1 MKKITFLMA
10 FIALLSWQGDAQVLV
25 GTGTDVGQA
34 LPIEPYYGFTYS
46 QSIYLASD
54 IGANG
59 NITGVKYFAT
69 PSTTL
74 ANSDSVTVYIA
85 HTTRTS
91 FASTTDWEPIATFT
105 QAFVGVVTVTGGEL
119 LITFPSPFNY
129 NGTDN
134 LIIAVEEDRPAYDG
148 STDDFYCTAVA
159 TDRSITYRADA
170 TNPDPA
176 APPTATGLR
185 QFIPNVEF
193 QGIAQA
199 CPTPTVQT
207 VSNISATSAD
217 LGWTENG
224 TATTWD
230 IEWDTTGF
238 TQGTGVMVTG
248 TTTNPHNITGLTAN
262 TSYDFYVRADC
273 GGSTS
278 AWAGPFTFT
287 TPCTT
292 LTLPWSE
299 DFENAG
305 TIPNCWS
312 MAGGEDWLFN
322 TAGPNHVGNNGTI
335 TGSTISDN
343 YYGVVDASG
352 SDAPATLTS
361 PYVDISSLTTPQLS
375 FYEISDN
382 EGNAN
387 STLDVEVWDGAT
399 WNNVGTYNTNTNGWE
414 KKQIVLTA
422 LTFTGP
428 AAVRFTFSETV
439 AGDFYDDIAIDDVTF
454 EEAPSCSE
462 PSVLGAA
469 NIMATDA
476 DLSWT
481 ENGTATTWQIEWD
494 TTGFVQG
501 TGTSVV
507 TTTNPHNLA
516 GLTPTTSYDFYVRS
530 VCGAGDTSLWVGPY
544 TFVTPVSCV
553 APSALGALNITTT
566 AADLG
571 WTENGTATTW
581 EIEWDTTNFVQGTG
595 SAAVTT
601 TNPHALAGLTAATSY
616 DYYVRAVCGAGDSS
630 VWVGPFTFTTL
641 CAPVVAPMIE
651 SFDGTTTPMCWS
663 QSATVGGPW
672 VFSGSAGWAAAAFVD
687 NTGNGGNFAWI
698 DFSGADD
705 AGVVLQVV
713 DVDVSALTTPELT
726 FALASYNTD
735 DIDSNEL
742 YVEAWDGSA
751 WAQVAMLTQDSS
763 LWMSHTYS
771 LASHTFGANLTRVR
785 FRAERDPNGTVFY
798 TNDLLIDDVKIDEAV
813 ITSINST
820 SNNVNLNVYPNP
832 TSGLFTLNVN
842 TTDVNEL
849 NIKVMNMHGQV
860 VFAKNN
866 FDNISNV
873 NEQINLS
880 NNAKGIYFVTVTS
893 DKGIVTHKVVV
904 K

>member
-10 FIALLSWQGDAQVLV
+10 FIALLSWQGNAQVLV
-25 GTGTDVGQA
+25 GAGTAVDQA

-46 QSIYLASD
+46 QSIYLASE

-248 TTTNPHNITGLTAN
+248 TTTNPHNLTGLTAN
-262 TSYDFYVRADC
+262 TAYDFYVRADC

-278 AWAGPFTFT
+278 SWVGPFSFT
-287 TPCTT
+287 TLC
-292 LTLPWSE
+292 
-299 DFENAG
+299 
-305 TIPNCWS
+305 
-312 MAGGEDWLFN
+312 N
-322 TAGPNHVGNNGTI
+322 TASLTYTQDFNAWPLSCWDLTGGTQTWADNGSGIARANYWGWSNPNNAIMTSEPIDV
-335 TGSTISDN
+335 S
-343 YYGVVDASG
+343 VDARVKFDWSHLYSATYPLDSLSVDVRVLPAGAWTSIWAKGGTDLESNDGAGNTAPG
-352 SDAPATLTS
+352 SMVTEIINLAPGTYTGN
-361 PYVDISSLTTPQLS
+361 DIQVR
-375 FYEISDN
+375 FH
-382 EGNAN
+382 AN
-387 STLDVEVWDGAT
+387 SGYGPDLFVDNLIVE
-399 WNNVGTYNTNTNGWE
+399 
-414 KKQIVLTA
+414 
-422 LTFTGP
+422 
-428 AAVRFTFSETV
+428 AV
-439 AGDFYDDIAIDDVTF
+439 
-454 EEAPSCSE
+454 PSCSE
-462 PSVLGAA
+462 PTTLS
-469 NIMATDA
+469 ATVSGVSA

-481 ENGTATTWQIEWD
+481 ETGSATTWQIEWD

-501 TGTSVV
+501 TGTSVI

-516 GLTPTTSYDFYVRS
+516 GLTPTTSYDFYVRA
-530 VCGAGDTSLWVGPY
+530 VCGAGDTSVWVGPY
-544 TFVTPVSCV
+544 TFVSGVSCPDASNLTATV
-553 APSALGALNITTT
+553 TGTTT
-566 AADLG
+566 ADLG

-581 EIEWDTTNFVQGTG
+581 QIEWDTTNFVQGTG
-595 SAAVTT
+595 NAVVTT
-601 TNPHALAGLTAATSY
+601 TNPHALSGLTAATSY
-616 DYYVRAVCGAGDSS
+616 DFYVRVVCGAGDSS
-630 VWVGPFTFTTL
+630 AWVGPMTFTTNCNPL
-641 CAPVVAPMIE
+641 VAPMIE

-672 VFSGSAGWAAAAFVD
+672 VFTGSAGWAAAAFVD

-820 SNNVNLNVYPNP
+820 SNNINLNVYPNP

-860 VFAKNN
+860 VYAKNN

-873 NEQINLS
+873 KEQINLS